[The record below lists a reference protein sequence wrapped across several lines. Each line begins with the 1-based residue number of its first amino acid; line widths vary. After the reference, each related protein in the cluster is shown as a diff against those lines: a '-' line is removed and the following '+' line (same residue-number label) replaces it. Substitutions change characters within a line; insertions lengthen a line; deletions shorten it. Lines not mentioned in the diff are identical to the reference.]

1 MIALLEKRV
10 ADHGVNATNY
20 FPILK
25 FLVHLK
31 VLEGRLG
38 NDPARVMEAVLDGE
52 RIRAKMGYWSSPFD
66 LAFFLDQYAGA
77 VRDTDKASNKPR
89 ELLLQVVAYN
99 PAYAPARVKM
109 AEILLAENKREE
121 ASAEAGKARELL
133 ARADKDLVLVRE
145 LSRVEGRLGGK

>member
-1 MIALLEKRV
+1 
-10 ADHGVNATNY
+10 
-20 FPILK
+20 
-25 FLVHLK
+25 
-31 VLEGRLG
+31 
-38 NDPARVMEAVLDGE
+38 
-52 RIRAKMGYWSSPFD
+52 MGYWGSPFN

-99 PAYAPARVKM
+99 PAYAPARVKL

-121 ASAEAGKARELL
+121 AAAEARKARELL
-133 ARADKDLVLVRE
+133 AGADRDFVLARE